1 MTESAPIEQTEH
13 APPAEL
19 PEHTPIVQTPLARLL
34 AGRLVLVP
42 RGGERGEQTARQ
54 LAALE
59 AGAVLVPLIEQVPPL
74 DSAPFAAAV
83 AALNSGAYDWVAVT
97 SAHGAAALIAAG
109 ARPGS
114 ARVAAVGPATAE
126 RLTAAGF
133 AVDLVPPEFTGAE
146 LAAHLVEV
154 IRTGGAASDPVG
166 AGSTAPPSTPLSDQP
181 ELSDQ
186 PAAHPSESH
195 RVLLP
200 LSEIAEP
207 TLEHGLR
214 EAGLV
219 PERVTA
225 YRTLPVAP
233 DAAADAELL
242 PLLGAALVFSSS
254 GARALAER
262 FAPLPDGVVVAAIGE
277 PTARELA
284 RLGIPAAVV
293 AAEHTAAGTVS
304 ALAAYAE
311 CAAAATS
318 GPTPNLLTTDSEGTA
333 Q

>member
-1 MTESAPIEQTEH
+1 MTESGPIDPAGHASAEH
-13 APPAEL
+13 IPAERT
-19 PEHTPIVQTPLARLL
+19 PAEHIPAEHTPAPQTPLARLL

-42 RGGERGEQTARQ
+42 RGGERGEETARQ
-54 LAALE
+54 LTALG

-97 SAHGAAALIAAG
+97 SAHGAAALIAAS

-133 AVDLVPPEFTGAE
+133 AVDLMPPEFTGAE
-146 LAAHLVEV
+146 LTAHLVEV
-154 IRTGGAASDPVG
+154 IRTGEAANDPIRVR
-166 AGSTAPPSTPLSDQP
+166 L
-181 ELSDQ
+181 
-186 PAAHPSESH
+186 

-214 EAGLV
+214 EAGLA

-262 FAPLPDGVVVAAIGE
+262 FAPLPDRVVVAAIGE

-284 RLGIPAAVV
+284 RLRIPAAVV
-293 AAEHTAAGTVS
+293 ATEHTAAGTVS

-311 CAAAATS
+311 HVEHAAAATS
-318 GPTPNLLTTDSEGTA
+318 EPTPNLLTTDSEGTA

>member
-181 ELSDQ
+181 
-186 PAAHPSESH
+186 AAHPSESH

-214 EAGLV
+214 EAGLA

-262 FAPLPDGVVVAAIGE
+262 FAPLPDRIVVAAIGE

-284 RLGIPAAVV
+284 RLRIPATVV
-293 AAEHTAAGTVS
+293 ATEHTAAGTVA

-311 CAAAATS
+311 HAQRAAAATS
-318 GPTPNLLTTDSEGTA
+318 EPAPNLLTTDSEGTA